1 MSQPTGVPS
10 LDAIPMCAVMCE
22 WTYREMSPL
31 TRTGLTPPPGGSR
44 RDGLPLLSSRGAER
58 VGGPYAVRDAPVRET
73 RPTGTPEH
81 GDAWALPLDR
91 ELWRRGRHGDLDF
104 DVVAERGCDVKLV
117 TSEDP
122 PQGWHRRRRS
132 P

>member
-44 RDGLPLLSSRGAER
+44 RDGLPLVNSRGAER

-73 RPTGTPEH
+73 RPTGTPE
-81 GDAWALPLDR
+81 A
-91 ELWRRGRHGDLDF
+91 RGRVGSSAVAASCGDVD
-104 DVVAERGCDVKLV
+104 GC
-117 TSEDP
+117 
-122 PQGWHRRRRS
+122 G
-132 P
+132 